1 MISKAEREHI
11 QKLKRWSIDARAALR
26 TIQQEQ
32 PLLGKLITKIM
43 PTTAEQ
49 ETVFDNVDWL
59 ITLMERELHT
69 QGVKSLLA
77 AADNNEKVTR

>member
-11 QKLKRWSIDARAALR
+11 LVLKRWSIDARAALR
-26 TIQQEQ
+26 AVQLEQ

-49 ETVFDNVDWL
+49 ETIFDNVDWL
-59 ITLMERELHT
+59 IALMERELHT

-77 AADNNEKVTR
+77 VVEKHEAQR